1 MKISTKFVTG
11 PIDNLFHPELGFYL
25 PSFEEEKELIVSF
38 QELALRRKDK
48 KYSFSCL
55 QTQLFEAMLKEQKF
69 LKTLKENPVNGLP
82 EDRQTMLFEQ
92 ASLPLYAMREIANGM
107 GFRFMDYNLAMM
119 QAIGGVS
126 NGVDDLSSEGI
137 LHELDYFGM
146 LSDVTP
152 PEKQVFMCSLCDLVG
167 TGDILTKDKEE
178 FEVIEVKKGHPRGAR
193 ITRQKEKLKA
203 LEDFFNSRKKTL
215 EGHKLQL
222 INLPYRR
229 NYCSELNEAI
239 NTCLQNSISSFSI
252 SDYQLVY
259 CINTRDSQNLS
270 EERINDIYKEVEK
283 TFGKRYIDFLSVKYM
298 HKTGLSVPFSVFPIS
313 PNNLAEILLEGVMFI
328 SFISLDSVEKH
339 ITDKGWKFVNTI
351 KETAEKDLFTSP
363 IYIAVDK
370 NNVEHNFT
378 IPIDYLMDCGL
389 NFIDLDCLLDNSIYI
404 SNNYSGL
411 FTAYY
416 EDEYK
421 IWK

>member
-11 PIDNLFHPELGFYL
+11 PIENLVHPELGIYL
-25 PSFEEEKELIVSF
+25 PSFEEEKEIIVTF
-38 QELALRRKDK
+38 QKLALQRKNM

-55 QTQLFEAMLKEQKF
+55 QTQLFEAMLREQQF
-69 LKTLKENPVNGLP
+69 LKVLKDNPIAELP
-82 EDRQTMLFEQ
+82 ENRQNMFLEK

-107 GFRFMDYNLAMM
+107 GFRFMDYNLALM
-119 QAIGGVS
+119 QAIGNVS

-137 LHELDYFGM
+137 MHELDYFGA
-146 LSDVTP
+146 LSDVTSP
-152 PEKQVFMCSLCDLVG
+152 DKQVFLCSLCDLVG
-167 TGDILTKDKEE
+167 TGDILTKDNDE

-203 LEDFFNSRKKTL
+203 LEDFLNSRKNTV
-215 EGHKLQL
+215 EGHEIQL
-222 INLPYRR
+222 INLPCRR

-283 TFGKRYIDFLSVKYM
+283 TFGKRYMDFLSVKYM

-378 IPIDYLMDCGL
+378 IPIDYLMDCSL

-404 SNNYSGL
+404 SNNYSGT

>member
-1 MKISTKFVTG
+1 
-11 PIDNLFHPELGFYL
+11 
-25 PSFEEEKELIVSF
+25 
-38 QELALRRKDK
+38 
-48 KYSFSCL
+48 
-55 QTQLFEAMLKEQKF
+55 
-69 LKTLKENPVNGLP
+69 
-82 EDRQTMLFEQ
+82 
-92 ASLPLYAMREIANGM
+92 MREIANGM

-270 EERINDIYKEVEK
+270 EERINDIY
-283 TFGKRYIDFLSVKYM
+283 
-298 HKTGLSVPFSVFPIS
+298 
-313 PNNLAEILLEGVMFI
+313 
-328 SFISLDSVEKH
+328 
-339 ITDKGWKFVNTI
+339 
-351 KETAEKDLFTSP
+351 
-363 IYIAVDK
+363 
-370 NNVEHNFT
+370 
-378 IPIDYLMDCGL
+378 
-389 NFIDLDCLLDNSIYI
+389 
-404 SNNYSGL
+404 
-411 FTAYY
+411 
-416 EDEYK
+416 
-421 IWK
+421 

>member
-107 GFRFMDYNLAMM
+107 GFRFMDYNLAMK

-389 NFIDLDCLLDNSIYI
+389 NFIDLDCMLDNSIYI

>member
-313 PNNLAEILLEGVMFI
+313 PNNLVEILLEGVMFI

-389 NFIDLDCLLDNSIYI
+389 NFIDLDCMLDNSIYI